1 MLKVHQYGFTL
12 PISRLGYGLHNYR
25 MNIYVPNVLYWAAG
39 LSSALHLLRQT
50 TCLKN
55 SVMTWFYGMFNA
67 AQYLNPMS
75 EKLQDYLQD
84 Q

>member
-1 MLKVHQYGFTL
+1 
-12 PISRLGYGLHNYR
+12 
-25 MNIYVPNVLYWAAG
+25 MNIYVPNALYWAAG
-39 LSSALHLLRQT
+39 LSSALHLMRQAR
-50 TCLKN
+50 CLKN

-84 Q
+84 QQNQQRAPSSGPDKMAENV